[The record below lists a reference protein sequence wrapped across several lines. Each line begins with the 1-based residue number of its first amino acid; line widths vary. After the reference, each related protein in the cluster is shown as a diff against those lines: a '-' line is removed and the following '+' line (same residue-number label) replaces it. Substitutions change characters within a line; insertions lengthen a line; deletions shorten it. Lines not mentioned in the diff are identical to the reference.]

1 MPDLDALFWP
11 RSIALIGA
19 SPDKSGIR
27 GRIVD
32 AVRQHG
38 FDGPLYPV
46 SRSHDRIDGLTA
58 YPCVSALPEPVDL
71 AIVTIPAVYVP
82 DTLEACGE
90 RGVRAAI
97 IISSGFAEERGED
110 GAAREHAIRAVV
122 ERYDMAV
129 LGPNGEG
136 FMNSATPLTAS
147 FSPTIFD
154 LEGGLT
160 PADSAAGGIAVVSQS
175 GGVGFSFFNRGRPKE
190 LRFSFVV
197 SMGNEAGLEGL
208 DVVDYL
214 LDDENT
220 DAVLMFVEGF
230 RTPAKFACVA
240 SRAAQLRKPLIIAK
254 VGRSE
259 AGARA
264 AASHTASLTGSQRAY
279 EAMFQRY
286 GVVAGRDVDEM
297 IDMAAGFAYF
307 RHRLPRGKRIAIL
320 TPSGG
325 AGIWLTDVCEAHGLE
340 VPPLDEQ
347 TRAAIDRLLPAY
359 GCSRNPVDVT
369 AQVIF
374 HLGYAPVLE
383 LIASSPR
390 IDAVLV
396 AGSLGLAK
404 YVKPQLEELTRLGKA
419 IDMPVIFCAYTLA
432 HAEAIALLARAGFP
446 CLTSMPNAARAI
458 SAMADYRSFLERFEC
473 QAGDSVEP
481 LAIPAD
487 IAARLAEVRGVLCEH
502 EAKSVLADLGI
513 AGNRDTLVAS
523 EEQAVMAAAELRQA
537 VALKVQSADISHRA
551 QAGAVA
557 LNLESEDEIR
567 SAYRSILDNASSKH
581 PGADIHGVLV
591 SPMTDGGV
599 EIIIGISRDA
609 DFGPILVLGAGGTR
623 VEVLDEVIATPA
635 PASASQ
641 VLALLDGWKG
651 KRLLDGSA
659 GLPVADIDALV
670 DLTVMVSRFAACADN
685 LAALDLNPVV
695 VHPRGKGVS
704 VVDALIIT
712 DYDKAAGKAAGRQ
725 SLAADRHTG
734 TVTS

>member
-11 RSIALIGA
+11 RSIALVGA

-46 SRSHDRIDGLTA
+46 SRSHGCIDGLTA
-58 YPCVSALPEPVDL
+58 YASVSALPEPVDL
-71 AIVTIPAVYVP
+71 AIITIPAVYVP
-82 DTLEACGE
+82 EAMEACGK

-97 IISSGFAEERGED
+97 IISSGFAEELGED
-110 GAAREHAIRAVV
+110 GPAREHAIRTVV

-136 FMNSATPLTAS
+136 FMNSTMPLTAS

-154 LEGGLT
+154 VQGGLT
-160 PADSAAGGIAVVSQS
+160 PADSTAGGIAVVSQS

-214 LDDENT
+214 LDDNNT
-220 DAVLMFVEGF
+220 DALLMFVEGF
-230 RTPAKFACVA
+230 RTPAKFARVA
-240 SRAAQLRKPLIIAK
+240 SRAAAAHKPLLIAK
-254 VGRSE
+254 VGSSD

-264 AASHTASLTGSQRAY
+264 AASHTASLAGSVRAY
-279 EAMFQRY
+279 EAMFRRY
-286 GVVAGRDVDEM
+286 GIVAGHDVDEM

-307 RHRLPRGKRIAIL
+307 RHRLPRGKRVAIL

-325 AGIWLTDVCEAHGLE
+325 AGIWLADVCEAHGLE
-340 VPPLDEQ
+340 VPALDER

-359 GCSRNPVDVT
+359 GSSRNPVDVT

-383 LIASSPR
+383 LIASSPS

-404 YVKPQLEELTRLGKA
+404 YVKPQLEELARLGKA
-419 IDMPVIFCAYTLA
+419 IHMPVIFCAYTLA
-432 HAEAIALLARAGFP
+432 HPEAIGLLARAGFP

-458 SAMADYRSFLERFEC
+458 AAMADYRCFLERFEA
-473 QAGDSVEP
+473 QAEDTVEA
-481 LAIPAD
+481 LAISAD
-487 IAARLAEVRGVLCEH
+487 ITARLTKAPGVMCEH
-502 EAKSVLADLGI
+502 EAKSILSALGI

-523 EEQAVMAAAELRQA
+523 EDRAVSAAADLQQA
-537 VALKVQSADISHRA
+537 VALKVQSPDINHRSA
-551 QAGAVA
+551 AGAVA
-557 LNLESEDEIR
+557 LNLEGEAEIR
-567 SAYRSILDNASSKH
+567 TAYRSILENATRKH
-581 PGADIHGVLV
+581 PGAHIHGVLV
-591 SPMTDGGV
+591 SPMTGDGV
-599 EIIIGISRDA
+599 EIIVGTTRDA
-609 DFGPILVLGAGGTR
+609 DFGPILMLGVGGTL
-623 VEVLDEVIATPA
+623 VEVLDDVIATPA
-635 PASASQ
+635 PASRSQ
-641 VLALLDGWKG
+641 VLALLDDWKG
-651 KRLLDGSA
+651 MRLLDGSA
-659 GLPVADIDALV
+659 GMPICDIDALV
-670 DLTVMVSRFAACADN
+670 DLTVMVSRFAAAADN
-685 LAALDLNPVV
+685 VSALDLNPVV
-695 VHPRGKGVS
+695 VHPCGSGVS

-712 DYDKAAGKAAGRQ
+712 DNDSGAGTHP
-725 SLAADRHTG
+725 LAAD
-734 TVTS
+734 